1 MSRELYQRT
10 MLMPIVELSK
20 HKHQLSPLH
29 QSKVKHHYRLSKE
42 ERLWKPTNGMVLK
55 TQGQRRQRRQRLKTV
70 PRLNRSWVQSFELE
84 SSLFASPAIWGT
96 TKLTEVL
103 QLCGG
108 TQEHAAPAR
117 MKSIV
122 AIEIFRQLRDQ
133 FGTGSSSSNMHL
145 FRTLA
150 SALFPGIS
158 PVESSKTLSTNA
170 VIYTHC
176 MVCKIQCN
184 TFNVCHC
191 CTRDTLIK
199 TCYCSECTELLK
211 LCPSCFEPIE
221 MGQHS
226 TRLNLEPKTKQLEL
240 VAHTTKNLEL
250 FTINHWVQLRSWYD
264 HEHLLI
270 QEINETQ
277 ARRQEIVA
285 FNQHNLEEKLKGI
298 RVLEK
303 STKAWQ
309 ISILGLVFRRW
320 ADCLKKLKASAA
332 RMTKFFQQLKGTNM
346 KLVMREWSSVV
357 QRLKLEPELSRSE
370 QMDQR
375 IKECTKEIAKRSER
389 IEFLTERIGI
399 QSDIIVQ
406 LNQHVI
412 DHEALYLNKD
422 RHPITLN
429 TIIHTLSTSCVRLLP
444 WVEKS
449 VACWAKELTREGL
462 GTYRLGT
469 GNVFSSSE
477 KVQDSMPCMLTA
489 LMLQEMEQ
497 DGEEEGSRRGSG
509 KTHKKRSTSS
519 SSSSS
524 RNRRKSPAEEEDELK
539 KAMNQKGLPRYGQQE
554 SIWTSVAE
562 LEQNDIHVDEDVYYP
577 FDTRIGETMS
587 HILDYICSGSGGG
600 DGGGGT
606 RATKHDQ
613 YQTLLDGTSYLQ
625 VLQSLVACGSAAS
638 TLPCTQLNT
647 DHVKSLLKTHTENC
661 RLNDE
666 NSSKDAIARQRCEAV
681 YQAFC
686 PSVQM
691 LTVENMVSKDN
702 LIEEDNKEEEKLDS
716 SNGKKVIT
724 KTTTIINGEKVQ
736 MEDDN
741 EQRHFAFL
749 ANVVS
754 IHGGFPSGSPVEGAS
769 WKLPKDIGSAS
780 GFASGSAP
788 GSVPSSASTGTE
800 STNYV
805 QWLNYLQCME
815 NDFRK
820 IEMHSSTKIEGEEQK
835 EQKEQKESVATTA
848 AAAATA
854 SLALPPTTI
863 RENPFGFAPKLDLFF
878 HRSIASRST
887 TPPPTTDLPSSK
899 TSQALS
905 FSPSPSLLTLQ
916 HCTALFQLPTTDLF
930 VKYRTALYDRLQFQ
944 DYNNRASVL
953 SWLGC
958 NQALL
963 GRDQQTEEDVDDG
976 TFTGRNIEEQIGD
989 LFRAET
995 SLITGKKGMLDKE
1008 IKASLLRL
1016 SAFLMTHYRSTV
1028 MIFEHYS
1035 ATGTG
1040 GGGKKSSS
1048 MDRGEFWK
1056 LIKETGLHKTITTVE
1071 IDLIFQ
1077 KSNLDNSAEG
1087 NRDNIDTELEGHEFV
1102 EAIIRLALCKYKN
1115 KSSSMDW

>member
-1 MSRELYQRT
+1 MDILPTHTGLWGCFGCFTALLLQNFGVISRAENQRLQNLSARRRVRAVKKCHPTCINSRLANLALESTSMQPSTLHMSTSSSSAFRSSSSSSSLSSTSSLMEAKRRPPMSRELYQRT

-122 AIEIFRQLRDQ
+122 AIEISRQLRDQ

-389 IEFLTERIGI
+389 IEFLT
-399 QSDIIVQ
+399 
-406 LNQHVI
+406 
-412 DHEALYLNKD
+412 
-422 RHPITLN
+422 
-429 TIIHTLSTSCVRLLP
+429 
-444 WVEKS
+444 
-449 VACWAKELTREGL
+449 
-462 GTYRLGT
+462 
-469 GNVFSSSE
+469 
-477 KVQDSMPCMLTA
+477 
-489 LMLQEMEQ
+489 
-497 DGEEEGSRRGSG
+497 
-509 KTHKKRSTSS
+509 
-519 SSSSS
+519 
-524 RNRRKSPAEEEDELK
+524 
-539 KAMNQKGLPRYGQQE
+539 
-554 SIWTSVAE
+554 
-562 LEQNDIHVDEDVYYP
+562 
-577 FDTRIGETMS
+577 
-587 HILDYICSGSGGG
+587 
-600 DGGGGT
+600 
-606 RATKHDQ
+606 
-613 YQTLLDGTSYLQ
+613 
-625 VLQSLVACGSAAS
+625 
-638 TLPCTQLNT
+638 
-647 DHVKSLLKTHTENC
+647 
-661 RLNDE
+661 
-666 NSSKDAIARQRCEAV
+666 
-681 YQAFC
+681 
-686 PSVQM
+686 
-691 LTVENMVSKDN
+691 
-702 LIEEDNKEEEKLDS
+702 
-716 SNGKKVIT
+716 
-724 KTTTIINGEKVQ
+724 
-736 MEDDN
+736 
-741 EQRHFAFL
+741 
-749 ANVVS
+749 
-754 IHGGFPSGSPVEGAS
+754 
-769 WKLPKDIGSAS
+769 
-780 GFASGSAP
+780 
-788 GSVPSSASTGTE
+788 
-800 STNYV
+800 
-805 QWLNYLQCME
+805 
-815 NDFRK
+815 
-820 IEMHSSTKIEGEEQK
+820 
-835 EQKEQKESVATTA
+835 
-848 AAAATA
+848 
-854 SLALPPTTI
+854 
-863 RENPFGFAPKLDLFF
+863 
-878 HRSIASRST
+878 
-887 TPPPTTDLPSSK
+887 
-899 TSQALS
+899 
-905 FSPSPSLLTLQ
+905 
-916 HCTALFQLPTTDLF
+916 
-930 VKYRTALYDRLQFQ
+930 
-944 DYNNRASVL
+944 
-953 SWLGC
+953 
-958 NQALL
+958 
-963 GRDQQTEEDVDDG
+963 
-976 TFTGRNIEEQIGD
+976 
-989 LFRAET
+989 
-995 SLITGKKGMLDKE
+995 
-1008 IKASLLRL
+1008 
-1016 SAFLMTHYRSTV
+1016 
-1028 MIFEHYS
+1028 
-1035 ATGTG
+1035 
-1040 GGGKKSSS
+1040 
-1048 MDRGEFWK
+1048 
-1056 LIKETGLHKTITTVE
+1056 
-1071 IDLIFQ
+1071 
-1077 KSNLDNSAEG
+1077 
-1087 NRDNIDTELEGHEFV
+1087 
-1102 EAIIRLALCKYKN
+1102 
-1115 KSSSMDW
+1115 